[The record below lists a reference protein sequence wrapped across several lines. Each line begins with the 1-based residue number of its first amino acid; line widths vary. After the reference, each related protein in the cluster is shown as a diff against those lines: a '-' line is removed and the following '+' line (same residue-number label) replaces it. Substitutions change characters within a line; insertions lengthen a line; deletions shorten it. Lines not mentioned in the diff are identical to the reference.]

1 MRARRQLAPV
11 LLLATVLVAGCADGG
26 DRPSDPATEPPVD
39 GVTEVVA
46 KDNRFSPAAIQVPA
60 GTEVTW
66 AFQDGLVPHNV
77 VGEGWGSEEPQ
88 RSGTF
93 RHAFDRPGTYAYRCT
108 VHEGMTGRV
117 AVTALS

>member
-1 MRARRQLAPV
+1 MGLRHYLAPV
-11 LLLATVLVAGCADGG
+11 LITAVLLAGCADGG
-26 DRPSDPATEPPVD
+26 DWPGDAATGPPAD

-46 KDNRFSPAAIQVPA
+46 EDNRFSPAAIQVPA

-77 VGEGWGSEEPQ
+77 VGEGWGSEEPK

-93 RHAFDRPGTYAYRCT
+93 RHAFQRPGTYSYACT
-108 VHEGMTGRV
+108 LHPGMTGRV
-117 AVTALS
+117 AVTAAS